1 MILAQPLLLSEPHFP
16 SQGSLLQARKLSP
29 RCILFNLNNVP
40 AFDLNNLPVFNLNN
54 MPALS
59 QLLCPD
65 MLVGLD
71 RPSVLFSHACKKHG
85 GWGSELESRLRQAR
99 VPAMRSPSRCASPC
113 AVDSL
118 VAAMPSQVRQRPG
131 FGIRRRAQGSES
143 EGEQLFGRSKC
154 CTMRFSRPPVTAFA
168 GLAAMSQSLSR
179 SFEAS
184 ILSANPA
191 GITQVPSLTI
201 AIGNHGLTKP
211 LKDGRVRLGSQNVEF
226 IQVDP
231 IVAAMRRMVRG
242 LEFDIC
248 EMALA
253 TYLCAKA
260 HGKPITAIPVFVS
273 RGFHHGA
280 IFYNVNSP
288 IKIPKDLEGRTIG
301 VNRGYTVTTGV
312 WARGILHS
320 EYGVDLDKITWVP
333 TDDEHVA
340 EYQAP
345 ANVDYSYRG
354 QSIGDLLLSGKIAAA
369 VGDIRLNSPDI
380 QPLISD
386 ARSAGFA
393 YFRKTGVYPINHTL
407 VVKDSLL
414 KDIPGLAQEIFNSL
428 QAAKNIYLTHLDDGK
443 NLSAADETALAIK
456 QVVGDPFPFGV
467 STNHKTLETIIQLAF
482 DQHVIPKKFTTE
494 ELFAEGTLN

>member
-1 MILAQPLLLSEPHFP
+1 M
-16 SQGSLLQARKLSP
+16 
-29 RCILFNLNNVP
+29 
-40 AFDLNNLPVFNLNN
+40 
-54 MPALS
+54 
-59 QLLCPD
+59 
-65 MLVGLD
+65 
-71 RPSVLFSHACKKHG
+71 
-85 GWGSELESRLRQAR
+85 
-99 VPAMRSPSRCASPC
+99 
-113 AVDSL
+113 
-118 VAAMPSQVRQRPG
+118 
-131 FGIRRRAQGSES
+131 
-143 EGEQLFGRSKC
+143 
-154 CTMRFSRPPVTAFA
+154 
-168 GLAAMSQSLSR
+168 SLSR
-179 SFEAS
+179 SFEVS
-184 ILSANPA
+184 IPSAKPA
-191 GITQVPSLTI
+191 EITQVLTLTI

-211 LKDGRVRLGSQNVEF
+211 LKEGRVRLEQQNVEY

-288 IKIPKDLEGRTIG
+288 IKIPKDLDGGTMA

-312 WARGILHS
+312 WARGMLHT

-345 ANVDYSYRG
+345 ANVDYSHRG
-354 QSIGDLLLSGKIAAA
+354 QSIGDLLVSGKIEDA
-369 VGDIRLNSPDI
+369 VGDLRLTLRDI
-380 QPLISD
+380 HPLMSD
-386 ARSAGFA
+386 ARSVGFA

-414 KDIPGLAQEIFNSL
+414 KDIPGLAQEIFTSF
-428 QAAKNIYLTHLDDGK
+428 QAAKNIYLKHLEDGK
-443 NLSAADETALAIK
+443 NLSAADETVLAIK

-467 STNHKTLETIIQLAF
+467 GANHKALETIIQFAF
-482 DQHVIPKKFTTE
+482 DQHVIPKKFSVE